1 MARITHL
8 VILLILSS
16 FLIADCARHTHKHHK
31 HSSVGKKA
39 TTTSTAK
46 KSSITVVSSSKKT
59 SANSGITLVGGN
71 KYKPASPS
79 SSSSGGTD
87 LKATAQAALQ
97 YLSKVP
103 GLSGYAD
110 LLNTV
115 FTFYDALQEV
125 TVLLPMR
132 PDTLYGTY
140 KKNYTKEQQQQVA
153 SYHIL
158 ALRCNFADLRQ
169 LPNGEE
175 LFTLEGSSVIKQ
187 APAGSYLTLLSDN
200 STAFPAV
207 VVAPNLYNNSN
218 FIVHGISRMLMPSD
232 FSQ

>member
-1 MARITHL
+1 M
-8 VILLILSS
+8 
-16 FLIADCARHTHKHHK
+16 
-31 HSSVGKKA
+31 
-39 TTTSTAK
+39 
-46 KSSITVVSSSKKT
+46 
-59 SANSGITLVGGN
+59 VGGN
-71 KYKPASPS
+71 KYKPAPS
-79 SSSSGGTD
+79 SSSSSGNTD

-97 YLSKVP
+97 YLSKIP
-103 GLSGYAD
+103 ALSGYAD

-132 PDTLYGTY
+132 PDMLYNTY
-140 KKNYTKEQQQQVA
+140 KSNYTKEQQQQVA

-158 ALRCNFADLRQ
+158 ALRYNFADLRQ
-169 LPNGEE
+169 LGNGEE

-187 APAGSYLTLLSDN
+187 GPAGTYLTLLSDN

-207 VVAPNLYNNSN
+207 VVAPNLYNNTN

-232 FSQ
+232 FSE